1 MELKLI
7 GSSEKKDYPK
17 TRFNLPPKA
26 ATLPRA
32 KLPRKT
38 STKKP
43 VVIHSNPKAKAIF
56 EDSVEENKSK
66 DNSALY
72 RKMVIVTS
80 VILIVLVSLLVF
92 RPALIGY
99 SVYKQAEN
107 GNYSVTEL
115 GASVQN
121 LKVQLAATKS
131 NLSLYQEIYG
141 QVWDEVKSKELSL
154 SDCTTSR
161 DELTSQVAYV
171 RQEWKSDLAK
181 CQGEKDRT
189 TQDLTNQ
196 LSTKD
201 TEIANVLKQKED
213 IKKSFDNFVKNLAK
227 SVCCKEKVDDPD
239 VNSYEVI
246 NERLVCVNSGS
257 NSLNC

>member
-1 MELKLI
+1 MELKLV
-7 GSSEKKDYPK
+7 GGLDKKEIPK
-17 TRFNLPPKA
+17 TRF
-26 ATLPRA
+26 TLPSKTVLQR
-32 KLPRKT
+32 RT

-56 EDSVEENKSK
+56 DEIEEEKKPK
-66 DNSALY
+66 DNNALY
-72 RKMVIVTS
+72 RKTVIVTLII
-80 VILIVLVSLLVF
+80 VIVLVSLLIF

-99 SVYKQAEN
+99 SVYKQAED

-121 LKVQLAATKS
+121 LRLQLATTKA
-131 NLSLYQEIYG
+131 NLSLYQEVYT
-141 QVWDEVKSKELSL
+141 QVWDEVKSREQSL
-154 SDCTTSR
+154 SDCTTTR

-171 RQEWKSDLAK
+171 RQEWKSELNK
-181 CQGEKDRT
+181 CQSEKDKAV
-189 TQDLTNQ
+189 QDLTNQ

-201 TEIANVLKQKED
+201 TEIANALKQRDDME
-213 IKKSFDNFVKNLAK
+213 KSFNNFVKNLAK

-239 VNSYEVI
+239 INSYEVI
-246 NERLVCVNSGS
+246 NDRLVCVNGGS